1 MLYGRKFLIVVDR
14 YSGWLSVYDV
24 GKKEGAQ
31 VLICALK
38 THFTT
43 FGISMEVA
51 SDGGLEYTA
60 SSTRRFLKD
69 WAVRHRLSSAH
80 FPHSNQR
87 AGLGVKSAKR
97 MLREN
102 VSTTGRL
109 DTDSFKRALLTHR
122 NTPDRD
128 TGMSPAQVIFGH
140 LIRDFL
146 PIKPNLYK
154 PRKKWLLTS
163 KMRELALARRHV
175 KQ

>member
-1 MLYGRKFLIVVDR
+1 M
-14 YSGWLSVYDV
+14 
-24 GKKEGAQ
+24 GKKEA
-31 VLICALK
+31 ALK

-102 VSTTGRL
+102 VSTTVSL
-109 DTDSFKRALLTHR
+109 DTHAFKRALLTHR

-128 TGMSPAQVIFGH
+128 TGLSTAQVILGH
-140 LIRDFL
+140 TIRDLF
-146 PIKPNLYK
+146 PTGTNPERSGSS
-154 PRKKWLLTS
+154 PVT
-163 KMRELALARRHV
+163 
-175 KQ
+175 